1 MEMALRSKAQAC
13 AIIVLGFSTSMLA
26 AEPVTF
32 PVRHRHLRQGT
43 EGVLSVS
50 DDGIAYVEG
59 GKHKAHSR
67 QWRFDDI
74 EQLTLSRDLLR
85 ILTYEDSHWRFGH
98 DREFVFDCVPEGFA
112 EKLYPTFSQRLD
124 QRFVAAL
131 ADGQVKRLW
140 EAPAKLLH
148 RTGGT
153 QGNIIVGT
161 DRVVYVTDSP
171 EESRT
176 WRIKDIDVVSTSGP
190 FDLTIT
196 TFERSGANYA
206 GRRDFH
212 FELKRSLAEAE
223 YNALWRMVNQAKGLQ
238 ILTSLTQTG
247 DKQ

>member
-1 MEMALRSKAQAC
+1 MALRSKAQAC
-13 AIIVLGFSTSMLA
+13 ALVILGFSASILA

-32 PVRHRHLRQGT
+32 QVRHRHLRHGT
-43 EGVLSVS
+43 EGVLRVS
-50 DDGIAYVEG
+50 DDGIAFVEG
-59 GKHKAHSR
+59 GKHQAHSR
-67 QWRFDDI
+67 QWRFEDI

-98 DREFVFDCVPEGFA
+98 DREFVFDRLPEDLA
-112 EKLYPTFSQRLD
+112 SELYPTLSRRLD

-131 ADGQVKRLW
+131 ADGQVKRSW
-140 EAPAKLLH
+140 EVSAKLLH
-148 RTGGT
+148 RTGGS
-153 QGNIIVGT
+153 QGNIIVGP

-176 WRIKDIDVVSTSGP
+176 WRIKDIDLVSSSGP

-206 GRRDFH
+206 GHKDFH

-223 YNALWRMVNQAKGLQ
+223 YNDLWRLVNQAKGLQ
-238 ILTSLTQTG
+238 ILSSSTQAG
-247 DKQ
+247 EKQ